1 MDFLDWVRGPLLT
14 LSLVIFVA
22 GVAWRLLA
30 LWRLPHRVAPGAPE
44 RQPSAPVRR
53 WAQRSPACCRV
64 AVFTRAPRSS
74 P

>member
-14 LSLVIFVA
+14 LSLFIFVA

-44 RQPSAPVRR
+44 RQPFGTGAALG
-53 WAQRSPACCRV
+53 WAVPEA
-64 AVFTRAPRSS
+64 
-74 P
+74 